1 VADVHGAGQ
10 VGEIDTITAGC
21 GARTRRGGRYCR
33 CEDQLLNRLARIGNN
48 RFARWLADDS
58 FPPRPPDLAVYRHKG
73 MIWIG
78 PPFLAV
84 VLAVGLPILATD
96 FGTAVGGYVLAPVF
110 MWVASAMMWLN
121 TVTTAVR
128 VQADCLVLDNWL
140 VRHVIPWERFAG
152 LFVENGVGMFARL
165 DDGTVV
171 KSAAYA
177 RSLSDAMQGYRHM
190 RETLDR
196 IRDDCRQA
204 RTGRAVA
211 GPAPPYRRMVN
222 LPWRPLALVLVF
234 FEAFAWITFAMHSA

>member
-1 VADVHGAGQ
+1 
-10 VGEIDTITAGC
+10 
-21 GARTRRGGRYCR
+21 
-33 CEDQLLNRLARIGNN
+33 LLNRLARVGNN

-58 FPPRPPDLAVYRHKG
+58 FPPRRPDLAVYRYKG

-84 VLAVGLPILATD
+84 ALAIGLPTLATRG
-96 FGTAVGGYVLAPVF
+96 GTEVGVYLGVPVF
-110 MWVASAMMWLN
+110 MWIVVAMAWLQ

-128 VQADCLVLDNWL
+128 VRADCLVLDNWL
-140 VRHVIPWERFAG
+140 VRHVIPWERFTG
-152 LFVENGVGMFARL
+152 LFAEGGVGMFARL

-177 RSLSDAMQGYRHM
+177 GYAHV

-204 RTGRAVA
+204 RTGRAA
-211 GPAPPYRRMVN
+211 ASPAPPYRRMVN
-222 LPWRPLALVLVF
+222 LPWRPLAWVLIF
-234 FEAFAWITFAMHSA
+234 LEAFAWITFAVHAA